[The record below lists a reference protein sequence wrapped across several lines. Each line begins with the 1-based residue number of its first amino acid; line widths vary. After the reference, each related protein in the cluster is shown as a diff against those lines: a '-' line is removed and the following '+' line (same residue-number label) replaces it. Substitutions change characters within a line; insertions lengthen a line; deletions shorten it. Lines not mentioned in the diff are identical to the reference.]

1 MKTHALSLLALA
13 VLGAPVLAGG
23 SGWQTDFEKAQKKA
37 LKSDRPMLVEFTEG
51 DASKSINK
59 KIFYT
64 GKFKSWSKKNVILV
78 EINFSKRVSKK
89 LAATYADLKKKY
101 KVESFPTVLLIDGE
115 GKTIGSPKFDERTKL
130 EAWLKETGEIAE
142 GAGAGGTW
150 ITDWEKAKK
159 LSKRTKKPML
169 VDFNGSDW

>member
-1 MKTHALSLLALA
+1 MRTLALRLLALA
-13 VLGAPVLAGG
+13 VLGAPVFAGG
-23 SGWQTDFEKAQKKA
+23 SGWQTDFEKARKKA

-101 KVESFPTVLLIDGE
+101 KVEGFPTVLLIDGE
-115 GKTIGSPKFDERTKL
+115 GNSIGALKFDERTKL
-130 EAWLKETGEIAE
+130 ESWLKEAGEIAE
-142 GAGAGGTW
+142 GAAAGGGW